1 MSGDIVSE
9 LSQAFPHLVFAQHAA
24 LAPHTYM
31 KVGGIADVFVHI
43 KHAKDLHTLVS
54 YCSSHDIPCTV
65 LGGASNV
72 LISDEGLRGV
82 VIKNQSA
89 EIEIVKGE
97 HAALVTVDS
106 GVPTN
111 VLVRRTLNEGL
122 EGLEYFLGV
131 PGTVGGA
138 IYNNSHYMS
147 ELIGNYVKT
156 VEIFS
161 RKEQVLKT
169 LTKQDMQFAYDFS
182 VLQHTHDIVLRVT
195 FELAYGDKEKLE
207 AKAQEIT
214 KKRANT
220 QPLGQPSSGCM
231 FKNVHKP
238 NGEVLHAGQLIDQA
252 GLKGYRIGDAMVS
265 DVHANFIINTGHA
278 THRDIAQLASYV
290 QNIIK
295 EKYGVELEKE
305 VFMLE

>member
-9 LSQAFPHLVFAQHAA
+9 LSQAFPHLVFTQHVA
-24 LAPHTYM
+24 LAPYTYM
-31 KVGGIADVFVHI
+31 KVGGIADVFVQV
-43 KHAKDLHTLVS
+43 KHAKDLHTLVA
-54 YCSSHDIPCTV
+54 YCSLHDIPCTV

-89 EIEIVKGE
+89 EIEITKRE
-97 HAALVTVDS
+97 DTALVTVDS

-111 VLVRRTLNEGL
+111 VLVRKTLNEGL

-138 IYNNSHYMS
+138 IYNNSHYMA

-156 VEIFS
+156 VEVFS
-161 RKEQVLKT
+161 RKECALKT
-169 LTKQDMQFAYDFS
+169 LTAQDMQFAYDFS
-182 VLQHTHDIVLRVT
+182 VLQHTHDIILRVT
-195 FELAYGDKEKLE
+195 FELTYGDKEKLE

-214 KKRANT
+214 KKRAHT

-231 FKNVHKP
+231 FKNYHKP
-238 NGEVLHAGQLIDQA
+238 NEEVLHAGQLIDQA

-265 DVHANFIINTGHA
+265 DVHANFIINVGKA
-278 THRDIAQLASYV
+278 THKDIVQLASYV
-290 QNIIK
+290 QHTIK
-295 EKYGVELEKE
+295 QKYGIELEKE
-305 VFMLE
+305 VFVLK